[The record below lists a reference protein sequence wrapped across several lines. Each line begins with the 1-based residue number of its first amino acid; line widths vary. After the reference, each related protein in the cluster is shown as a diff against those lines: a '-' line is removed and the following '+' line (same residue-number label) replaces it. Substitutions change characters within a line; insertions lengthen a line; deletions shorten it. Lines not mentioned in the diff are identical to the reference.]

1 MGNILKALAKR
12 LFEYPIKRKPICFYR
27 QEDFSSTGEPIK
39 AQASEKIQTTEYE
52 ELVSSFY
59 ENLKAKRKMTKLMQE
74 QNRRLSMKK
83 VLKKYPGW
91 DEMTIS
97 NLHNLFLLFDD
108 NKNAMLALDDF
119 CALLESL
126 GDNSPYEVRNAKF
139 EAADIDGD
147 GWITYDEFL
156 PAVYNYNPPEDGNLR
171 GLGKLCFEASENIRF
186 ISNLTV
192 GEQLE
197 YGLF

>member
-1 MGNILKALAKR
+1 MNYI
-12 LFEYPIKRKPICFYR
+12 
-27 QEDFSSTGEPIK
+27 SSGEPIK

-52 ELVSSFY
+52 ELLNSFY

-108 NKNAMLALDDF
+108 NKNAMLALDD
-119 CALLESL
+119 L
-126 GDNSPYEVRNAKF
+126 
-139 EAADIDGD
+139 
-147 GWITYDEFL
+147 
-156 PAVYNYNPPEDGNLR
+156 
-171 GLGKLCFEASENIRF
+171 
-186 ISNLTV
+186 
-192 GEQLE
+192 
-197 YGLF
+197 